1 MAKEGVDPVSRLVV
15 GFLRLFSDKKQAD
28 FADASG
34 VYQPDVSK
42 YESGDKAPTE
52 KTLRRLAAAAGV
64 PWFAVPHLRRFFDGL
79 IDAARGGSGV
89 QPGEEKGIER
99 AILEPAFLA
108 VAAYRI
114 EDEAAEVI
122 PHQAPEEL
130 VCEAEQTWDALER
143 FPVGGRRRVAEW
155 LRLGAGV
162 GLWPC
167 GRARRA

>member
-64 PWFAVPHLRRFFDGL
+64 PWFAVPHLRRFFGGF
-79 IDAARGGSGV
+79 IDAARYERGIQSG
-89 QPGEEKGIER
+89 ERERIER

-108 VAAYRI
+108 IAAYRI
-114 EDEAAEVI
+114 EDEAAAAI
-122 PHQAPEEL
+122 PHQTPEEL
-130 VCEAEQTWDALER
+130 VHEAEQTWEALER
-143 FPVGGRRRVAEW
+143 FGWTAA
-155 LRLGAGV
+155 AG
-162 GLWPC
+162 
-167 GRARRA
+167 